1 MRLRTLLFLVA
12 LLSVVLLG
20 MTPQAHLSSDDA
32 RSTGA
37 PVGDS
42 RDLDPKP
49 PQTQTAVEQYQHHP
63 SEEEIKLM
71 ARLIYAEA
79 GVEPVE
85 ELIAVGAVVL
95 NRVESSHFP
104 NSVREVIYQ
113 PGQFES
119 VGNEWFNSEPPE
131 VAVYAAREAFKGV
144 DPSQGALFFFNPNKT
159 RNRFLW
165 SRPVTVHLGGHRF
178 TK

>member
-1 MRLRTLLFLVA
+1 MRPRIFVVLVA
-12 LLSVVLLG
+12 LLSVALLG
-20 MTPQAHLSSDDA
+20 MTPQAHLSFDDEA
-32 RSTGA
+32 RLTGT
-37 PVGDS
+37 PNNNE

-49 PQTQTAVEQYQHHP
+49 PKTRKPTEQYQP
-63 SEEEIKLM
+63 SEEEIELM
-71 ARLIYAEA
+71 ARVIYAEA

-95 NRVESSHFP
+95 NRVENSHFP
-104 NSVREVIYQ
+104 NTVRDVIYQ